1 MCNSRFLS
9 FIGFF
14 LLWPLLLMGQSHDFM
29 VQDFHEN
36 TTDLSAATSGI
47 VDKNGAPGILLRFAV
62 RDPQFEVEGNL
73 GNLAVEHKTGELWV
87 YVPQGTKRLDIRHPR
102 LGIIRGYEIPIKLKA
117 KTTYDAE
124 IVATGNAP
132 ALMQDDIGHEPPR
145 SVEPDKTNTET
156 NVSDNPV
163 SESYD
168 YLNDKPDNPYKHS
181 KKSFSLPEVHFILNA
196 GFNVLSP
203 MGPMVG
209 AGLEI
214 GKFFI
219 GGDYTFGISKV
230 EGVGIYYKLS
240 GKGEALGEAYN
251 YSASRASVRLGLN
264 FSPKASVQV
273 VPHAGVSFTMIKGD
287 EITNL
292 LGNDS
297 QFDKCN
303 TMSAFVGVNFLVKLS
318 TGIFVYATPQYNFAV
333 GSNEVYKV
341 IKETDSKLKAW
352 GEGFGVSAGLLFRF

>member
-1 MCNSRFLS
+1 MKQSLLRFFFLS
-9 FIGFF
+9 LLVTRTMF
-14 LLWPLLLMGQSHDFM
+14 LCAQDFEIKN
-29 VQDFHEN
+29 FHEN
-36 TTDLSAATSGI
+36 ITDLTAAVSGI

-73 GNLAVEHKTGELWV
+73 GNLAVEHKTGELLV

-145 SVEPDKTNTET
+145 SVEPDKTNAEI
-156 NVSDNPV
+156 NVPDNPV
-163 SESYD
+163 NESHD
-168 YLNDKPDNPYKHS
+168 YLNDNPDDLYKQT
-181 KKSFSLPEVHFILNA
+181 KKGFTLPEMHFILNA
-196 GFNVLSP
+196 GLNVLSLT
-203 MGPMVG
+203 GPTIGVG
-209 AGLEI
+209 LDV
-214 GKFFI
+214 GKFII
-219 GGDYTFGISKV
+219 GGDYTFGVSKV
-230 EGVGIYYKLS
+230 DGVGVYYKLS
-240 GKGEALGEAYN
+240 GKGEALVEAYN

-264 FSPKASVQV
+264 LRPEASVQV

-303 TMSAFVGVNFLVKLS
+303 IMSAFVGVSLWVKLS
-318 TGIFVYATPQYNFAV
+318 TSIFVYATPQYNFAV

-341 IKETDSKLKAW
+341 IKEADSKLKAW